1 LFSYRGGLWALI
13 DIHKKTSYFYEVLVV
28 DYSDQ
33 IIESLV
39 DEMEKF
45 SALFESLKKPQ
56 ELS

>member
-1 LFSYRGGLWALI
+1 MTLNTNLRSSVQL
-13 DIHKKTSYFYEVLVV
+13 V

-45 SALFESLKKPQ
+45 SALFESIKNLKI
-56 ELS
+56 SH